1 MDFLKFFCAAVL
13 IYIFID
19 LLDLKGY
26 RRDGKRWY
34 KIIELEQYCNKHG
47 MQSVASKYRR
57 LRKKAR
63 KNAQLARNLD
73 ACERAM
79 EKSEL
84 ENYSARAMQRSI
96 DELNMRLSDIQ
107 MRM

>member
-1 MDFLKFFCAAVL
+1 MDFLKFFCVAIL
-13 IYIFID
+13 IYIFVD

-34 KIIELEQYCNKHG
+34 KIIELEQYCDKHD
-47 MQSVASKYRR
+47 MQSVASKYRK

-79 EKSEL
+79 EQSEL
-84 ENYSARAMQRSI
+84 ENYSARAAQRSL
-96 DELNMRLSDIQ
+96 DELNRKLFNT
-107 MRM
+107 RMWM